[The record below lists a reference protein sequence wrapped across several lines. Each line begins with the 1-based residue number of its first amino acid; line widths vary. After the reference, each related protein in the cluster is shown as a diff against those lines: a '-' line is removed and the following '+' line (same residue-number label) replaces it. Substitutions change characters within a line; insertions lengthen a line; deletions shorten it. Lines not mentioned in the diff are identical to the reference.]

1 MSDLV
6 SIIVPVYNSGRYV
19 KECVLSV
26 LAQTYHRWE
35 LLLIDDGSQDTTK
48 DICMRLCEQDP
59 RISLFCR
66 EHKGVSAAR
75 NAGIEHAKGKYLF
88 FLDSDDAIH
97 PALIDTLYGLMEKSR
112 AAVGTEGLCHIEND
126 RFPKCSDGR
135 PVVENVQKSTYFKN
149 SDALHAFIWRAPE
162 TALNSIGGKMIRR
175 DALKAVKFDESFSN
189 GEDTL
194 FIYQVL
200 TAGADVIF
208 LPYSWYYYRSCKKS
222 ASKMYS
228 VESIQSRYFVL
239 QYIRNHEIENSRM
252 ENAVRCETILLAV
265 LVQCYVEG
273 RRSEDIKKYVRI
285 LTETEKKHRLFCKAG
300 LPIRIQV
307 FLLFRCYP
315 LYWPMHIFLCGC
327 FRLQAYGKKEK
338 SVEKRNVRQGRKD
351 GER

>member
-97 PALIDTLYGLMEKSR
+97 PALIETLYGLMEKSR
-112 AAVGTEGLCHIEND
+112 AAVGTEVLCHIEND

-135 PVVENVQKSTYFKN
+135 PVVENVQKSTYLKN
-149 SDALHAFIWRAPE
+149 SEAIHAFIWHASK
-162 TALNSIGGKMIRR
+162 TVFNNIGGKMVRR
-175 DALKAVKFDESFSN
+175 DALKAVKFDERFSN

-194 FIYQVL
+194 FIYQML
-200 TAGADVIF
+200 AAGADVIF
-208 LPYSWYYYRSCKKS
+208 LPYDWYYYRSHEKNISRK
-222 ASKMYS
+222 YS
-228 VESIQSRYFVL
+228 IESIQSRYCVL
-239 QYIRNHEIENSRM
+239 QYIRNHEMRSNRM
-252 ENAVRCETILLAV
+252 NNAAQCETILHMMLI
-265 LVQCYVEG
+265 QYYIKG
-273 RRSEDIKKYVRI
+273 KQSEDIKKYVKA
-285 LTETEKKHRLFCKAG
+285 LAETEKKNRLFRKVEWPTR
-300 LPIRIQV
+300 LQ
-307 FLLFRCYP
+307 LFVLFHCYP
-315 LYWPMHIFLCGC
+315 LYWMIHIFGVVVSACGC
-327 FRLQAYGKKEK
+327 VGKKK
-338 SVEKRNVRQGRKD
+338 NLWKNGM
-351 GER
+351 